1 MVHYS
6 QGNTTIGGIHFSRR
20 LRWPSWLGTM
30 HKCLGFLQQLG
41 WSKDITILKSKWYQ
55 QIYHTNNKWYPLL
68 LQDGDVK
75 QHFGPSCLG
84 RPKRQ
89 VAERYYAHELLMV
102 WGGPVAEP
110 WNCWKSSKF
119 GRNCAICCS
128 RSPVLSVK
136 DTMTD
141 HSELIGA
148 CVHGILGGESPK
160 R

>member
-6 QGNTTIGGIHFSRR
+6 QGNTTIGGIHFSVDSGGH
-20 LRWPSWLGTM
+20 LDLVQCTSAW
-30 HKCLGFLQQLG
+30 GFLQHLG
-41 WSKDITILKSKWYQ
+41 WSNDITIVKSKWYQ
-55 QIYHTNNKWYPLL
+55 QIYHTNNKWYPSL

-75 QHFGPSCLG
+75 QHFGPSFLS

-89 VAERYYAHELLMV
+89 VAERYCAHELLMV
-102 WGGPVAEP
+102 WGGPVEEP

-119 GRNCAICCS
+119 GRNCVTCCS

-148 CVHGILGGESPK
+148 CGHGILGGETPK